1 MQKFDIDPD
10 IRVAETLP
18 ARFYTDDLLFELSKE
33 RIFAR
38 TWQATGIASKIGSVL
53 PTTMLAGFLDEPV
66 VFTRMNGQLRCLS
79 NVCTHRAKIV
89 AEEECGATGLRC
101 RYHGRRFDLEGRFV
115 SMPEFDEALNFPSE
129 RDNLPRIAVE
139 TFEDLVLVS
148 LNPLAPVS
156 EFVGEVVSA
165 TEELYR
171 ERPEFRWEREYEVN
185 AHWALYCEN
194 YLEGFHVPFVHESL
208 NRSIDYGTYRTETH
222 RYSSVQIAE
231 SRDPSL
237 TFDGRIAAYYYF
249 VFPNLML
256 NYYPWGISVNVV
268 EPIRKDLT
276 QVRYLTF
283 VADESK
289 LGAGAGADLDTVELE
304 DQAVVES
311 VQQGIR
317 SRYYDRGRYSPSR
330 ERGTHHFHRLIAEF
344 MNE

>member
-1 MQKFDIDPD
+1 MLNFDIDPD

-18 ARFYTDDLLFELSKE
+18 ARFYTDESVFESSKE

-38 TWQATGIASKIGSVL
+38 TWQAVGISSGTGSVR
-53 PTTMLAGFLDEPV
+53 PTTLLEGFLDEPIV
-66 VFTRMNGQLRCLS
+66 LTRTGGRINCLS
-79 NVCTHRAKIV
+79 NVCTHRAKLV
-89 AEEECGATGLRC
+89 VEEECDATGLRC
-101 RYHGRRFDLEGRFV
+101 GYHGRRFDLEGRFL

-129 RDNLPRIAVE
+129 RDNLPRVGCE
-139 TFEDLVLVS
+139 TFADLVLVS
-148 LNPLAPVS
+148 MNPIAGVTDFLH
-156 EFVGEVVSA
+156 EVEKIA
-165 TEELYR
+165 GDLYR
-171 ERPEFRWEREYEVN
+171 RTPGFRSSREYSLN

-231 SRDPSL
+231 SDDAAA
-237 TFDGRIAAYYYF
+237 TFDGRVAAYYFF

-268 EPIRKDLT
+268 EPIRNDLT
-276 QVRYLTF
+276 RVRYLTF
-283 VADESK
+283 VADDSK
-289 LGAGAGADLDTVELE
+289 LGSGAGADLDTVELE

-311 VQQGIR
+311 VQRGIR
-317 SRYYDRGRYSPSR
+317 SRYYDRGRYSPTR
-330 ERGTHHFHRLIAEF
+330 EQGTHHFHRLIAEF

>member
-1 MQKFDIDPD
+1 MQNFDIDPD

-18 ARFYTDDLLFELSKE
+18 ARFYTDDSVFELTKD

-38 TWQATGIASKIGSVL
+38 TWQAIGVASKIGSVR
-53 PTTMLAGFLDEPV
+53 PTTLLAGFLDEPV
-66 VFTRMNGQLRCLS
+66 VVTRVGGSLKCLS

-89 AEEECGATGLRC
+89 VENECDATGLRC
-101 RYHGRRFDLEGRFV
+101 RYHGRRFDLEGRFL
-115 SMPEFDEALNFPSE
+115 SMPEFDGALNFPTE
-129 RDNLPRIAVE
+129 RDNLPRIAAE
-139 TFEDLVLVS
+139 SFADLPLIS
-148 LNPLAPVS
+148 LNPAAPLT
-156 EFVGEVVSA
+156 EFVGEIATA
-165 TEELYR
+165 TENLYR
-171 ERPEFRWEREYEVN
+171 ERPEFRSTKEYTVN

-194 YLEGFHVPFVHESL
+194 YLEGFHVPFVHDSL

-222 RYSSVQIAE
+222 RFSSVQIAE
-231 SRDPSL
+231 SDDPSA
-237 TFDGRIAAYYYF
+237 TFDGRIAAYYFF

-268 EPIRKDLT
+268 EPVRKDLT
-276 QVRYLTF
+276 RVRYLTF

-289 LGAGAGADLDTVELE
+289 LGSGAGADLDTVELE

-317 SRYYDRGRYSPSR
+317 SRYYDRGRYSPIR
-330 ERGTHHFHRLIAEF
+330 EQGTHHFHRLIAEF